1 MDIGVINKLS
11 EMNKTLK
18 NLSIGGGTA
27 ATNTL
32 LDDSIQGTTSSLV
45 LNEDGTVERIQYK
58 DSTDELIREDV
69 FTYEDLLITEVRTK
83 ISDASSVTLKYHLDS
98 LNTEII

>member
-1 MDIGVINKLS
+1 MDIGVINKL
-11 EMNKTLK
+11 NAINLTLK

-58 DSTDELIREDV
+58 DSTDELVREDV
-69 FTYEDLLITEVRTK
+69 FAYEDTLITEVRTK
-83 ISDASSVTLKYHLDS
+83 ISDSSFITFYYHLDS
-98 LNTEII
+98 ETTEIV